1 MFKDY
6 YEILEVPLCSDQDAI
21 KNAYRKQALEWHP
34 DKHPDEDVTTIMQD
48 INEAYAILKDPI
60 KRKRYDQEYANFK
73 RTSSNFTQEQNNS
86 SSQGNSTYQNHSEG
100 TKSHKKYY
108 YKYNVQD
115 EVLKEEIKNAQEYA
129 RKLVDEFFSE
139 LKKKLKVSRRRSMGW
154 CKRLCIWTHY
164 SYFWGYI
171 NKSMC
176 IMIKKLVFLLWHYV
190 YSLVVQ
196 KLQKQWNT

>member
-73 RTSSNFTQEQNNS
+73 RKSSNFTQEQNNS

-115 EVLKEEIKNAQEYA
+115 EVLTI
-129 RKLVDEFFSE
+129 
-139 LKKKLKVSRRRSMGW
+139 
-154 CKRLCIWTHY
+154 LC
-164 SYFWGYI
+164 
-171 NKSMC
+171 
-176 IMIKKLVFLLWHYV
+176 
-190 YSLVVQ
+190 
-196 KLQKQWNT
+196 

>member
-48 INEAYAILKDPI
+48 INEAFAILKDPI

-139 LKKKLKVSRRRSMGW
+139 LKRNSKLAAEGAWDGAKG
-154 CKRLCIWTHY
+154 
-164 SYFWGYI
+164 
-171 NKSMC
+171 
-176 IMIKKLVFLLWHYV
+176 YV
-190 YSLVVQ
+190 YGLIILILGGILIRACAS
-196 KLQKQWNT
+196 